1 MSYEI
6 VRIYDHKHARCQ
18 HYDLAGI
25 KLQPTLKAFLPVIK
39 TMLIHEHVIYT
50 TVHNYT
56 LSIERVS

>member
-6 VRIYDHKHARCQ
+6 VRIYDHGHARCQ

-25 KLQPTLKAFLPVIK
+25 KMQPTLKAFIPVLV
-39 TMLIHEHVIYT
+39 TMLKGESVIYT